1 MKIFIR
7 ADGGKEIGLGHVMRM
22 IVLGAELQ
30 RKNEVLF
37 ICRNSLA
44 NKFEAGIKKIKENNF
59 NVIEISELN
68 YIEDIKEI
76 QNKCNADVLITDSYE
91 VDEKY
96 FIKLKKYFRFTGYVD
111 DVNKCKMDVDFIINQ
126 NINARDL
133 NYEDNINSSTKLFL
147 GTQYCMLRDEFRQAY
162 KSKVIK
168 KEIQDILLTLGG
180 MDNNNNTLKI
190 LEKIKD
196 INKNLH
202 VVIGSAFDKEL
213 IEKIQ
218 DITKKHNNIYIYENA
233 NMAQLMLK
241 CDVAISACGSTLYEL
256 AAMSVPTIGVVLAEN
271 QKFVAEKMKE
281 MNLIIEC
288 YEIRAIEKINLLV
301 LLNKLIEDEML
312 RENVIE
318 KQKALVNLY
327 GVESLVEE
335 INGIIRGKNYD
346 EY

>member
-1 MKIFIR
+1 
-7 ADGGKEIGLGHVMRM
+7 
-22 IVLGAELQ
+22 
-30 RKNEVLF
+30 
-37 ICRNSLA
+37 
-44 NKFEAGIKKIKENNF
+44 
-59 NVIEISELN
+59 
-68 YIEDIKEI
+68 
-76 QNKCNADVLITDSYE
+76 
-91 VDEKY
+91 
-96 FIKLKKYFRFTGYVD
+96 
-111 DVNKCKMDVDFIINQ
+111 MDVDFIVNQ

-147 GTQYCMLRDEFRQAY
+147 GTQYCMIRDEFREAY

-196 INKNLH
+196 INKKLH

-218 DITKKHNNIYIYENA
+218 DITKRHNNIYIYENV

-256 AAMSVPTIGVVLAEN
+256 AAMSVPTIGIVLAEN

-281 MNLIIEC
+281 MNLIFEC
-288 YEIRAIEKINLLV
+288 FEIRAIEKINLLV
-301 LLNKLIEDEML
+301 LLNELIEDEML

>member
-7 ADGGKEIGLGHVMRM
+7 ADGGKDIGLGHIMRM
-22 IVLGAELQ
+22 LVLGEELQ
-30 RKNEVLF
+30 KSNEVGF
-37 ICRNSLA
+37 ICRNSIS
-44 NKFEAGIKKIKENNF
+44 NKFEAGIKKIKEKSF
-59 NVIEISELN
+59 KVIEISEED
-68 YIEDIKEI
+68 YIGEI
-76 QNKCNADVLITDSYE
+76 IEMQTKHNADVLITDSYD
-91 VDEKY
+91 VDEEY
-96 FIKLKKYFRFTGYVD
+96 FIKLKEYFRFTGYVD

-126 NINARDL
+126 NINADDL
-133 NYEDNINSSTKLFL
+133 YYWKNVGKNTKLLL
-147 GTQYCMLRDEFRQAY
+147 GTQYCMLRNEFRQAY

-202 VVIGSAFDKEL
+202 VVIGSAFDKDL

-233 NMAQLMLK
+233 NMDQLMLK

-281 MNLIIEC
+281 MNLIYEC
-288 YEIRAIEKINLLV
+288 FEIGAIEKINLLV

-312 RENVIE
+312 RYNIIKKE
-318 KQKALVNLY
+318 KALVNLY
-327 GVESLVEE
+327 GVESLAKE
-335 INGIIRGKNYD
+335 INGIIRG
-346 EY
+346 